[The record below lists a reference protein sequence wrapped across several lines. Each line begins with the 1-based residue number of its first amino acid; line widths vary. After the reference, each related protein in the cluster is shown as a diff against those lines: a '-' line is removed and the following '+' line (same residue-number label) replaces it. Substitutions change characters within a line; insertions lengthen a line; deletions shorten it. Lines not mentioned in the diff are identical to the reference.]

1 MHDLSNHAAAGIHWR
16 RLLDISQLSTRYH
29 MPATHTKKEKRR
41 QTSIESRIAECY
53 DKFSEIDQRL
63 ADVILSAPGQLAM
76 QTATELAATAQVSK
90 ATATRFFKKLG
101 YASYED
107 VRAIARETQL
117 SGSPLYHQ
125 ERMRRGTQLDDV
137 IQAHL
142 EHEIGNLAN
151 TYKSLD
157 TSVLVE
163 VVGHLARAKRVVI
176 VGHRHSHTV
185 AMMIRRELV
194 QVRSNIVVLPAPGDT
209 LAEYLGDLTPEDV
222 AINIGFRRRVPIT
235 GLVATAFAQAKV
247 PTLYLSDV
255 VGGKPARLAT
265 WVIRCHTDGLMLF
278 DSVVGVAALVNL
290 ICSLVAQEL
299 VGNGEKHLQKA
310 EIMHQLLQ
318 ELE

>member
-1 MHDLSNHAAAGIHWR
+1 
-16 RLLDISQLSTRYH
+16 

-41 QTSIESRIAECY
+41 QTSIESRITECY

-117 SGSPLYHQ
+117 SGSPLYNQ

-142 EHEIGNLAN
+142 EHEISNLAN

-163 VVGHLARAKRVVI
+163 VVGHLAHAKRVII

-194 QVRSNIVVLPAPGDT
+194 QVRSNVVVLPAPGDT
-209 LAEYLGDLTPEDV
+209 LAEYIGDLTSEDV

-265 WVIRCHTDGLMLF
+265 WVIRCHTDGFMLF

-290 ICSLVAQEL
+290 LCSLVAQEL

>member
-1 MHDLSNHAAAGIHWR
+1 
-16 RLLDISQLSTRYH
+16 